1 MPSVY
6 GTCAEFGTPRFCFFT
21 QMKFVFR
28 AKGASF
34 FGTDL
39 NFMLTNDQIK
49 ILKPRFKSVRSGK
62 RILEIS
68 SPRKKS
74 FATERTSKVKNLF
87 FMIFVLD
94 IIFLF

>member
-28 AKGASF
+28 AKGASY

-62 RILEIS
+62 RILEI
-68 SPRKKS
+68 
-74 FATERTSKVKNLF
+74 
-87 FMIFVLD
+87 
-94 IIFLF
+94 